1 MSLFRVIVPQLGLS
15 YNRKSIGNITKLLVC
30 EKIKEVHFV
39 YMSQL
44 SVFLQRTITGVLWLV
59 GAVIFFRW
67 LLGPLMPFL
76 LALALSAMAE
86 PLVQRV
92 RRLLKVRRSF
102 AAALVT
108 TFFLLVLG
116 GGAGLVLGRLVLE
129 LRQWSARL
137 PEAIAGFPAVWN
149 GLIDR
154 VEDWYA
160 SSPAFLRSALDALAE
175 QLMEDGPSLA
185 GDVGGWLMG
194 AASSLLAALPD
205 AGLFLMTTVLAV
217 YFTSLSYPAILA
229 FLKRQLPTAWQ
240 AKCRDAA
247 NCFRSTILK
256 WLRAECLLLL
266 ATFVLLLI
274 GFLWMRLDYALLA
287 AAFTAL
293 VDALPVLGT
302 GTVLVPWALGC
313 MLLGDT
319 GRGLALL
326 TLYAVGL
333 IVHTLLEPRL
343 LAGQVDLPPI
353 TALLAMY
360 LGFHFLGV
368 GGMILLPLCMLL
380 LKQFQDA
387 GVVKLW
393 R

>member
-1 MSLFRVIVPQLGLS
+1 
-15 YNRKSIGNITKLLVC
+15 
-30 EKIKEVHFV
+30 
-39 YMSQL
+39 MSQL

-266 ATFVLLLI
+266 AGLCTAGGGIHRPGGRPAGTRDRDCI
-274 GFLWMRLDYALLA
+274 GAVGAGLHAAGGYRARPGSADAVCGGLDCPHAAGAPPAGRPGGSAADYRAAGDVPGIPLPGRWRDDPA
-287 AAFTAL
+287 AAVYAAAQAVPGCGGGEAVALTAVFYGPPL
-293 VDALPVLGT
+293 RHPMNPEMNSQSTRSMAPVDRASDVQSSQKK
-302 GTVLVPWALGC
+302 
-313 MLLGDT
+313 
-319 GRGLALL
+319 R
-326 TLYAVGL
+326 
-333 IVHTLLEPRL
+333 
-343 LAGQVDLPPI
+343 
-353 TALLAMY
+353 
-360 LGFHFLGV
+360 
-368 GGMILLPLCMLL
+368 
-380 LKQFQDA
+380 
-387 GVVKLW
+387 
-393 R
+393 

>member
-1 MSLFRVIVPQLGLS
+1 
-15 YNRKSIGNITKLLVC
+15 VC